1 MWKGTRQLWEASSG
15 GVTKGRLP
23 CLIFCLAA
31 LLICAAAAVA
41 AAAAADD
48 DDGNDDGGDS
58 FTENRTNRY
67 F

>member
-15 GVTKGRLP
+15 GATKGRLP

-31 LLICAAAAVA
+31 LLICAAAAAVA
-41 AAAAADD
+41 D

>member
-1 MWKGTRQLWEASSG
+1 MWKGTTQLWEASSG
-15 GVTKGRLP
+15 GVTKGRLA
-23 CLIFCLAA
+23 CLIFCFAA
-31 LLICAAAAVA
+31 LLICTAASAAAA
-41 AAAAADD
+41 D